1 MALGALAG
9 LAAYGLVLPLH
20 SPWEEAVAAALLG
33 GVSPSLDG
41 SMRRVWLGVGSCL
54 AGWLAGT
61 VLFGLWLEIGIG
73 AWIVAGLAAWRVL
86 ARLGYLDLGRELG
99 VDAVTIDPTV
109 GSEFVKTARAEWTC
123 HPFILTSRL
132 VQEADV
138 VINAAIPKRHHTSDF
153 SCALKNH
160 FGCTA
165 DTFRMLAHWRG
176 GPFFDASV
184 VEFADAVRPEL
195 TIVDARKVL
204 ARAGPTVRRGISEI
218 KEARRL
224 VLSSDPVAVDAY
236 CAGLMEELDDSFHK
250 ATRIQAQLDY
260 AERLGLGRA
269 EWRSLAVSEIG

>member
-1 MALGALAG
+1 
-9 LAAYGLVLPLH
+9 
-20 SPWEEAVAAALLG
+20 
-33 GVSPSLDG
+33 
-41 SMRRVWLGVGSCL
+41 
-54 AGWLAGT
+54 
-61 VLFGLWLEIGIG
+61 
-73 AWIVAGLAAWRVL
+73 L

-109 GSEFVKTARAEWTC
+109 GSEFVTAARDAWTC
-123 HPFILTSRL
+123 HPFIRTSRL

-138 VINAAIPKRHHTSDF
+138 VINAAIPKRHHVSDF

-176 GPFFDASV
+176 GPFFDGSV

-218 KEARRL
+218 KDAGRL

-250 ATRIQAQLDY
+250 ATRVQAQLDY
-260 AERLGLGRA
+260 AERLGLGSADWRA
-269 EWRSLAVSEIG
+269 LAVSEIG